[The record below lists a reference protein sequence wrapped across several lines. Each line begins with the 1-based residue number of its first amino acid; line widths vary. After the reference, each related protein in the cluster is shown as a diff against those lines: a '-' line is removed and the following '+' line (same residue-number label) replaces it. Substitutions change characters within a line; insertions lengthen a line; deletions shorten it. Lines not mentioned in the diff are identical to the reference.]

1 MKLETYKT
9 LPINRSPIRLLKRD
23 YLARM
28 DFDLVGFQSGN
39 DVKFKALLPDGQ
51 EYEDDD
57 SSHFRIIGSKLTYRV
72 PRSLSES
79 SGSLVS
85 AFFVINN
92 VESSRLLVHITEPN
106 DTRSN
111 DYVTQMDRIMNHVLS
126 DAILINEISTNG
138 SEIIDAKTDELIKQ
152 ITDWTNTTLEKVNS
166 TVSSSLT
173 SIADVRALID
183 KEIDVDKNNFT
194 NKMTDI
200 QSNIDKANDTIQ
212 SLTKTLDE
220 TKSEVNK
227 IDVSQVQN
235 DAKSAKDAANT
246 IQTKLGNVPT
256 GSTVMDEIDSKL
268 GNYEKS
274 ADLSNL
280 LKTYVLATQLSD
292 LMTNY
297 AKSDDVK
304 SWIATSANQTKE
316 YAAES
321 IKAIIGAAPETL
333 DTIAELADAV
343 TENKDG
349 VQAINEG
356 ITKKADKTEVTA
368 LQNTV
373 QTMIT
378 SISQE
383 DYDALVSAG
392 TVDPKIMYVIPDA

>member
-28 DFDLVGFQSGN
+28 DFDLVGFPSGN

-57 SSHFRIIGSKLTYRV
+57 SSHFRILGSQLTYRV

-111 DYVTQMDRIMNHVLS
+111 DYVTQIDRIMNHVLS

-173 SIADVRALID
+173 SIADVRAVID
-183 KEIDVDKNNFT
+183 KEIDADKNNFT
-194 NKMTDI
+194 SKMADV
-200 QSNIDKANDTIQ
+200 QSSIDKANDTMQ
-212 SLTKTLDE
+212 SLMKTLDE